1 MKLAERVAAFQPNQN
16 VAEQVTTNRYQT
28 LQQWAEERSRASHV
42 NLLEL
47 LSIAAEQL
55 GDLNRAVELEQL
67 RLALLIKKPDRD
79 LAQARL
85 DHLRELQIGTQEKKL
100 SLLIDQRLVGTG

>member
-1 MKLAERVAAFQPNQN
+1 M
-16 VAEQVTTNRYQT
+16 
-28 LQQWAEERSRASHV
+28 
-42 NLLEL
+42 
-47 LSIAAEQL
+47 
-55 GDLNRAVELEQL
+55 ELEQL